1 MSTAIAPDPC
11 RSTATGV
18 DATDPP
24 RDRAAEHLLALMD
37 QYERPLYGFLVVL
50 VGPHEAADGTQE
62 TFLRAYEQL
71 RRGRAV
77 TKGWLYTVARRL
89 ALDQL
94 RHSQRT
100 CPHSEVLEQLPQ
112 PPACERGDLV
122 RRTLARLAPEERE
135 VLYLFAVD
143 GFTTVQIAAILRTS
157 GAAIRQRLCRAR
169 ARFRT
174 QWCHLVGER
183 RGG

>member
-1 MSTAIAPDPC
+1 MSSAIAPESC
-11 RSTATGV
+11 RSTATGG

-24 RDRAAEHLLALMD
+24 HDHAAEHLLALMN

-50 VGPHEAADGTQE
+50 VGPHDAADGTQE

-71 RRGRAV
+71 RGGRAV

-100 CPHSEVLEQLPQ
+100 CPRSEVLEQLPE
-112 PPACERGDLV
+112 PPACGRGDLV

-143 GFTTVQIAAILRTS
+143 GFRTMHIARILGTS
-157 GAAIRQRLCRAR
+157 AAAVRQRLCRAR

-174 QWCHLVGER
+174 QWGHLVGE
-183 RGG
+183 